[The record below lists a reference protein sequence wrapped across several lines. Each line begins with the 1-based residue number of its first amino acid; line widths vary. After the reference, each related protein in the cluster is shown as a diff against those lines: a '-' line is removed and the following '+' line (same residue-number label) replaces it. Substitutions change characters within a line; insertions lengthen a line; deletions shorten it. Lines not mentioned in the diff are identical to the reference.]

1 MLEHRQ
7 ILPSDLYISTCTH
20 ADAKKVPTAPLLI
33 ATSRTRQEAEYLS
46 EETLTPNQQ
55 HHRAFIWMGAK
66 CTSKEEDRKKAAWLW
81 APKTHRAHSSIVP
94 VAPALQRAGQF
105 PCGTDIRA
113 HYPDRRKYI
122 FKTETLKRAKAGTHH
137 LEFQKASSL
146 FSSIFLSL
154 LYFCFVFI
162 LFHLLSL
169 FQVLCYH

>member
-1 MLEHRQ
+1 MLQHRQ
-7 ILPSDLYISTCTH
+7 ILPSDLFISTRTH
-20 ADAKKVPTAPLLI
+20 ADAKKAPTAPLLI
-33 ATSRTRQEAEYLS
+33 ATSRTRQKAEYLS

-55 HHRAFIWMGAK
+55 HPRAFIWMGTK

-81 APKTHRAHSSIVP
+81 VPTTHRAHSPIVP
-94 VAPALQRAGQF
+94 AAPAPQRAGQF
-105 PCGTDIRA
+105 PGGTHIRA
-113 HYPDRRKYI
+113 RYPDRRKYI
-122 FKTETLKRAKAGTHH
+122 FKTETLKRARAGTHH
-137 LEFQKASSL
+137 LQFQKASSL